1 MKKSTIIIL
10 IFFVAMALFALLVSK
25 KQLPVKNRKPIV
37 ALTTFPLYD
46 IAKHIGGK
54 SIEIINILPFGVEP
68 HDYEPTPKIMADIEK
83 ASLVVYSGAGLEP
96 WTHGFSFKGKVIDMS
111 RFVKLRELKKDE
123 FHEHHS
129 NKVIDP
135 HYWLNFSN
143 MSKATELITNEL
155 IKIVPKNKSLYIKN
169 KDLYLKM
176 LKKLDDDFH
185 NKLSQCDR
193 DTIIVNHNAFGYLAE
208 KYDFHVKSV
217 SGLSPDAQANAK
229 NIISLIGEIKEHNV
243 STLFFE
249 SFVSDKAIKSLA
261 KETKTQ
267 VGILEPLGNITADE
281 AKKHLTYEILMKDN
295 LLKLSKALS
304 CH

>member
-143 MSKATELITNEL
+143 MAKATELITNEL

>member
-10 IFFVAMALFALLVSK
+10 IFFVTMALIAVSMSK
-25 KQLPVKNRKPIV
+25 KQLSVKNAKPIV
-37 ALTTFPLYD
+37 ALTTFSLYD
-46 IAKHIGGK
+46 ITKHIAGESVK
-54 SIEIINILPFGVEP
+54 IINILPFGVEP

-83 ASLVVYSGAGLEP
+83 ASLVIYSGAGLEP
-96 WTHGFSFKGKVIDMS
+96 WTHGFSFKGRVIDMS
-111 RFVKLRELKKDE
+111 HFVKLRELKKDE
-123 FHEHHS
+123 VHEHHS
-129 NKVIDP
+129 HEAIDP

-143 MSKATELITNEL
+143 MAKATELITTEL
-155 IKIVPKNKSLYIKN
+155 IKIVPKNKNLYIKN
-169 KDLYLKM
+169 RDKYLKM
-176 LKKLDDDFH
+176 LKKLDEDFKS
-185 NKLSQCDR
+185 KLSQCDR

-208 KYDFHVKSV
+208 TYNFHVKSV

-229 NIISLIGEIKEHNV
+229 NIINLISEIKEHNV

-261 KETKTQ
+261 KETQTK
-267 VGILEPLGNITADE
+267 VDILEPLGNITADE
-281 AKKHLTYEILMKDN
+281 EKKHLTYEKLMEEN